1 LKAKKEIAIA
11 AQKGSEIE
19 GLKRTVYD
27 LKSQVSDLKFEL
39 EK

>member
-11 AQKGSEIE
+11 VQKESEME
-19 GLKRTVYD
+19 SLKRTVYD

-39 EK
+39 DK